1 MKRLFLPIL
10 VTLSMFTV
18 SCDKD
23 SVTNPDDVP
32 VSVTESELK
41 EAFYYTF
48 PLMIMDAT
56 ESVETNT
63 ETFVPGIPR
72 APVNQLIHAVK
83 LADASNK
90 SVVTPNVDTYYS
102 RLWMDMNEEPVVFEF
117 PDVKDRF
124 CNIQV
129 LDAWT
134 NTRRDRRS
142 LFPQEPLLWKCLQ
155 QWAGVLFAS
164 LIRERATMR
173 MSRRFRMQ

>member
-1 MKRLFLPIL
+1 MKRLFLPLLI
-10 VTLSMFTV
+10 TLSMFTA
-18 SCDKD
+18 SCDDD
-23 SVTNPDDVP
+23 SITNPVDVP
-32 VSVTESELK
+32 ITVTESELK

-56 ESVETNT
+56 ESVETNA

-72 APVNQLIHAVK
+72 APINQLIHAVK
-83 LADASNK
+83 MADASNK

-124 CNIQV
+124 CNVQV

-134 NTRRDRRS
+134 NTPMAAHTCLPRKGRRF
-142 LFPQEPLLWKCLQ
+142 LFRQEPLL
-155 QWAGVLFAS
+155 
-164 LIRERATMR
+164 
-173 MSRRFRMQ
+173 